1 MHEPQGSVN
10 QSRMIRL
17 GVAGH
22 VAVVLMVLMS
32 ESHCPLSRLGT
43 ELLDG
48 LSGPAYG
55 FITQKMVSSIH
66 EAAFGGVH
74 VKLIRRN
81 EHSHLSHHPRT
92 ALPREHYFF
101 YEKNTG
107 VSHFH
112 VEAGP
117 DGRFPVDQAAGLL
130 AMHCMVR
137 GQNPNDYV
145 VMVQAEH
152 DMLDGLNEKADKLLQ
167 AGHSVGSSVKL
178 TRREEEVL
186 GGILRSQAN
195 KEIACSLNLSE
206 RTVKFHVSSL
216 LAKFRVRG
224 RMELVREA
232 SRHTSGGSPM
242 PTATREALP
251 FDGIPEPYVAARNAT
266 VVALP
271 GKRQLM
277 A

>member
-1 MHEPQGSVN
+1 
-10 QSRMIRL
+10 
-17 GVAGH
+17 
-22 VAVVLMVLMS
+22 
-32 ESHCPLSRLGT
+32 
-43 ELLDG
+43 
-48 LSGPAYG
+48 
-55 FITQKMVSSIH
+55 
-66 EAAFGGVH
+66 
-74 VKLIRRN
+74 VKVIRRDDQPN
-81 EHSHLSHHPRT
+81 QLTGPRPV
-92 ALPREHYFF
+92 LPNNLYYF

-117 DGRFPVDQAAGLL
+117 DGRFPVEQAAGLL

-137 GQNPNDYV
+137 GQTPSDYV
-145 VMVQAEH
+145 VMVQAET
-152 DMLDGLNEKADKLLQ
+152 DLLESLNDKAEKLLQ

-186 GGILRSQAN
+186 GGLMRSLAN
-195 KEIACSLNLSE
+195 KEIAATLNLSE

-232 SRHTSGGSPM
+232 TRHTSAAMPMAVASPV
-242 PTATREALP
+242 PVATREARSYSP
-251 FDGIPEPYVAARNAT
+251 ASRAYREVPRPTA
-266 VVALP
+266 VVPLA
-271 GKRQLM
+271 KRQMM